1 MNHPI
6 FPILGVILIVGIA
19 YILSNLEERN
29 RKNEK

>member
-6 FPILGVILIVGIA
+6 FPILGVILIVAIA

-29 RKNEK
+29 RKNKK